1 MPTVMH
7 VDDRYRDKPASFKT
21 LREFL
26 EARAFTFIPEGDFQ
40 KASRVYQANH
50 FPEVVIMD
58 ILDVD
63 ADGQYS
69 SPGTAIAEFLEET
82 FASGPEAPCIIFY
95 TGIID
100 DSHHA
105 IKAIQEY
112 NFSLPIIRKT
122 ALPLKDAEKL
132 FEKFPQSL
140 QHPQV

>member
-1 MPTVMH
+1 MPTVLH
-7 VDDRYRDKPASFKT
+7 VDDRYRNKPASFKT

-26 EARAFTFIPEGDFQ
+26 EARDFTFIAEGDFQ
-40 KASRVYQANH
+40 KASRVYQASH

-69 SPGTAIAEFLEET
+69 SPGTAIAEFLDET

-100 DSHHA
+100 DNHHA
-105 IKAIQEY
+105 IKAIREY
-112 NFSLPIIRKT
+112 NFALPIIRKT
-122 ALPLKDAEKL
+122 ALPLKDAEML
-132 FEKFPQSL
+132 FKEFPQSL
-140 QHPQV
+140 QHPKV